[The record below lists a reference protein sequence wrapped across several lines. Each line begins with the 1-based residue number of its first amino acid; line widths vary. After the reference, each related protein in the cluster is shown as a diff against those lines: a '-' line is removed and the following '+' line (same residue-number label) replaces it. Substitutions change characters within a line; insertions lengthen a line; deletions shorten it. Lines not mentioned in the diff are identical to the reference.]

1 MNRVVVVD
9 STCLIG
15 LERVDRLDLLPN
27 LYDTIIIPP
36 AVAREF
42 GVSLEW
48 LRVEPPDDQALV
60 DSLLIAV
67 DEGEAEVIA
76 VARERGYMA
85 ILDDRR
91 ARVVAKRLGIVVVGT
106 VGVLLRAK
114 RAGLIP
120 SLRPV
125 LNELEDGD
133 FRMSAALRT
142 EALRLAGE

>member
-114 RAGLIP
+114 RAGLLP